1 MRRHPLISSYCFY
14 INTLTLSVTSFT
26 FDQEDFDIK
35 PSSIPKVDF
44 KNRKMAESKPEV
56 VACTFDPADVPQI
69 KDEATPQLIKC
80 TFDAPKQ
87 DQEKEKSNE
96 EGKGQKDDN
105 TLPSD
110 QKDEKAEEKQN

>member
-1 MRRHPLISSYCFY
+1 
-14 INTLTLSVTSFT
+14 
-26 FDQEDFDIK
+26 
-35 PSSIPKVDF
+35 
-44 KNRKMAESKPEV
+44 MAESKPEV
-56 VACTFDPADVPQI
+56 VACTFDPSDVPDGYEI
-69 KDEATPQLIKC
+69 RDEAAPRLIKC

-96 EGKGQKDDN
+96 EETGQKEDK